1 MPEHPLILKAL
12 CAGLVGCLLLAIG
25 PLVFPY
31 PDIPGYPPLAA
42 VLRSG
47 DDPSSVSTGANTVIC
62 TSARDGRCDER
73 S

>member
-31 PDIPGYPPLAA
+31 LDIP
-42 VLRSG
+42 VLSFNVQCNRGGREHDPRFRPCGSIELGSG
-47 DDPSSVSTGANTVIC
+47 APVQF
-62 TSARDGRCDER
+62 
-73 S
+73 

>member
-31 PDIPGYPPLAA
+31 LDIPVLPFNVIEAVVSTTLGFGLAA
-42 VLRSG
+42 LLS
-47 DDPSSVSTGANTVIC
+47 
-62 TSARDGRCDER
+62 
-73 S
+73 